1 LSHENYQR
9 IEDPHGA
16 SPRHFGWLLA
26 VVAALVAG
34 WALWKGLLL
43 LGVGA
48 GLLAFAMLLI
58 AQLLPIWLGV
68 PLRWWMG
75 LAQLL
80 GRVINPL
87 LLGLIYLLLFVP
99 LALWFRLIRRDAL
112 ALRLDREVKS
122 YWIER
127 DRSLDL
133 GQRMRRPF

>member
-1 LSHENYQR
+1 LSHENHQR

-34 WALWKGLLL
+34 WALWKGMTTA
-43 LGVGA
+43 GFAA
-48 GLLAFAMLLI
+48 GLLALSMLAI
-58 AQLLPIWLGV
+58 GQLRPLWLV
-68 PLRWWMG
+68 RPLGWWMG
-75 LAQLL
+75 LAHLL
-80 GRVINPL
+80 GRVINPM
-87 LLGLIYLLLFVP
+87 LLGLIYLILFVP

-112 ALRLDREVKS
+112 ALRLDRQAHS

>member
-1 LSHENYQR
+1 LSHENHQR

-16 SPRHFGWLLA
+16 SPRHFGWLLG
-26 VVAALVAG
+26 VVGALVAG
-34 WALWKGLLL
+34 WAFWKGMPLAAI
-43 LGVGA
+43 GA
-48 GLLAFAMLLI
+48 ALVSLSMLAI
-58 AQLLPIWLGV
+58 AQLRPAWLV
-68 PLRWWMG
+68 RPLAVWMG
-75 LAQLL
+75 LALLL

-99 LALWFRLIRRDAL
+99 LALWFRLIGRDAL
-112 ALRLDREVKS
+112 ALRLDRDTAS

>member
-1 LSHENYQR
+1 MSHENHQR
-9 IEDPHGA
+9 IEDPHEA

-26 VVAALVAG
+26 VVGALVAG
-34 WALWKGLLL
+34 WALWTGMALV
-43 LGVGA
+43 GVVA
-48 GLLAFAMLLI
+48 VAWSFAMLAI
-58 AQLLPIWLGV
+58 GQLRPLWLV
-68 PLRWWMG
+68 RPLGWWMG
-75 LAQLL
+75 LAHLL

-87 LLGLIYLLLFVP
+87 LLGLIYLVLFVP

-112 ALRLDREVKS
+112 ALRLDRSATS

>member
-1 LSHENYQR
+1 MSHENYQR
-9 IEDPHGA
+9 IEEPHGA

-34 WALWKGLLL
+34 WALWRGMPI

-48 GLLAFAMLLI
+48 GLLTLSMLAI
-58 AQLLPIWLGV
+58 AQLRPLWLV
-68 PLRWWMG
+68 LPLRWWMG

-87 LLGLIYLLLFVP
+87 LLGLIYLLMFVP

-112 ALRLDREVKS
+112 ALRLDRNAVS

-127 DRSLDL
+127 DRGLDL